1 MDLSGVGM
9 DVTRLEEMYTAS
21 PKVDK
26 GSTLAGFAK
35 ILAAA
40 NDTVFHSTDNVI
52 DIFEKADQTFCD
64 DATCL
69 TDPCTFAST
78 YKCWAVNRQQDWNDL
93 FNPRGA
99 EVLQWKRGLLCFR
112 TMEVDPESL
121 DSLGD
126 VKYLCLYLWFL
137 RQHSCIS
144 AVYLSLPVLA
154 PRHVSLFTSLLK
166 LTDGVQKCEIRG
178 NDPFMGPSL
187 PMAEFRLSMLGSL
200 SELRELGLA
209 AVHLTD
215 DDAKILERLVERNE
229 SLVALVLIDVE
240 MSAVAFAD
248 VVGKVVQH
256 KELQDFRVK
265 MNAREPET
273 FFDEVL
279 LMIGFSRSISR
290 LHVHVNRGLVYLLK
304 GLVVCSSLSE
314 LIVENMIEDAQALGA
329 LADFLEKQPCR
340 CLKACIDA
348 KKLERVD
355 GALDNMQR
363 IVGNS
368 SLEVL
373 VLSGSVLSPQSARR
387 LADGLAASK
396 TLKQLHLD
404 ECGLGCA
411 DVLPF
416 VKATKERAK
425 QGKFE
430 ELNVGAIT
438 GSGNQLCDMFKTM
451 TDADVCHMIT
461 LTYSDFLLP
470 ALRES
475 LDNNSRFTKVTISC
489 GDTGEEAKQAEPALQ
504 VLRFTAQTLKSLCID
519 SPRQL
524 SKLGGHYVAYLIRN
538 CKSLTVLQLRFLTK
552 AMAARQILKAIA
564 QSRSLVVLALE
575 RWCYKD
581 KVHTDIIHH
590 DLVNMLRQNESLH
603 RLEFYLRDIEEYDNL
618 KPHLVQGV
626 SVHEYLT
633 SLKIYIG
640 EQREE
645 LVVRDPVILEQ
656 LRRNA
661 IVQDWTMDIM
671 LRDSLAPEAAAAVEA
686 LDAYE
691 SRLDLLRRTGAFS
704 PRAAENRLRLAR
716 MATRTKYYLLLAAY
730 RKHKEFRWSPDDL
743 RSYHELMSYVRD
755 QAFSIMGIPQERSP
769 PSSDSELSAR

>member
-1 MDLSGVGM
+1 MAALR
-9 DVTRLEEMYTAS
+9 T
-21 PKVDK
+21 DK
-26 GSTLAGFAK
+26 GLTLAEFSQ
-35 ILAAA
+35 ILVAAD
-40 NDTVFHSTDNVI
+40 DTVFHSLENVI
-52 DIFEKADQTFCD
+52 DIFKKVDQTFCD
-64 DATCL
+64 DDTCF
-69 TDPCTFAST
+69 TYPCTFEST
-78 YKCWAVNRQQDWNDL
+78 CVCWAASRQQGCNRL

-99 EVLQWKRGLLCFR
+99 EVLQSKKGLLCFR
-112 TMEVDPESL
+112 TMDVDAEDL
-121 DSLGD
+121 DSHDD

-137 RQHSCIS
+137 RQHTCIS

-154 PRHVSLFTSLLK
+154 PRHVSLFTSLLT
-166 LTDGVQKCEIRG
+166 LTDGVRECEIRG

-240 MSAVAFAD
+240 MSAIAFAD
-248 VVGKVVQH
+248 IVEKVAQH

-265 MNAREPET
+265 MNAGEPET

-279 LMIGFSRSISR
+279 HLTGVSRSISR
-290 LHVHVNRGLVYLLK
+290 LHVHVNRGLVDLLK
-304 GLVVCSSLSE
+304 GLLICSSLSE
-314 LIVENMIEDAQALGA
+314 FIVENMIEDAQALDA

-373 VLSGSVLSPQSARR
+373 VLSGSVFTPQSVSR
-387 LADGLAASK
+387 LADGLAMSK

-404 ECGLGCA
+404 ECELACA
-411 DVLPF
+411 DVLRL
-416 VKATKERAK
+416 VKATKESAK

-430 ELNVGAIT
+430 ELNVGAVT
-438 GSGNQLCDMFKTM
+438 GSGDQMCDMFKDI
-451 TDADVCHMIT
+451 TDARVSHIIT
-461 LTYSDFLLP
+461 LTYSDSLVP
-470 ALRES
+470 ALGNS
-475 LDNNSRFTKVTISC
+475 LQSIHYISRFTKVTLSY
-489 GDTGEEAKQAEPALQ
+489 GYRTEVEPTLKALR
-504 VLRFTAQTLKSLCID
+504 LTENTLKSLCID
-519 SPRQL
+519 SPRDL
-524 SKLGGHYVAYLIRN
+524 SILGGQFLAYLIRN
-538 CKSLTVLQLRFLTK
+538 CKSLTVLQLRCSIQAK
-552 AMAARQILKAIA
+552 AARQILKAIA
-564 QSRSLVVLALE
+564 QSRSLVVLATE
-575 RWCYKD
+575 RWCYWHE
-581 KVHTDIIHH
+581 VHH
-590 DLVNMLRQNESLH
+590 DLVDMLRQNVGLH
-603 RLEFYLRDIEEYDNL
+603 RLEFYLRDVQEYENL

-626 SVHEYLT
+626 SVHQYLT

-645 LVVRDPVILEQ
+645 LVVRDPVILEH
-656 LRRNA
+656 LRLNV
-661 IVQDWTMDIM
+661 IVQDWTTDIM
-671 LRDSLAPEAAAAVEA
+671 LRECFAPEAAGAVQA
-686 LDAYE
+686 LDACE

-704 PRAAENRLRLAR
+704 PRTADNRLRLAR

-730 RKHKEFRWSPDDL
+730 RGQEEFAWSPDSQERYQD
-743 RSYHELMSYVRD
+743 LMSNVRV
-755 QAFSIMGIPQERSP
+755 QAFSIMGIPQ
-769 PSSDSELSAR
+769 